1 MAPGYACA
9 PRAEWLRCYRDTV
22 LPKGAQFWYKKD
34 DRLWWLGK
42 ISASTTDDGVYLA
55 RILDDP
61 GPFKFLLFPARYT
74 TPRGPYEVFGAC
86 RFT

>member
-1 MAPGYACA
+1 MCI
-9 PRAEWLRCYRDTV
+9 RDRCCRDTV
-22 LPKGAQFWYKKD
+22 PPKGSHVWYKGD
-34 DRLWWLGK
+34 DGLWWLGK
-42 ISASTTDDGVYLA
+42 ISASMMDDGVYLA

-61 GPFKFLLFPARYT
+61 GPIKLLLFPARYT